1 MEGVITGLVAGV
13 LLGTISGLLP
23 GIHAN
28 TMAGIL
34 LGLQAT
40 LAGILGEEE
49 LATAM
54 FAALITHTFLDTI
67 PSTFLG
73 VPDADTAL
81 SVLPSHALCLEGHG
95 EEAVRTSA
103 LGAAWGLSFAI
114 PLSLLCFYLLP
125 PLQPFLDW
133 GIGIL
138 LVAVVGTMILAAESP
153 RWGAAIFFT
162 SGILGIF
169 TMRYG
174 YLAWHTLGE
183 SALLMPLLAGLFG
196 LPALLYSSHAGI
208 PPQTFE
214 GISTPL
220 KTIISQSAIGA
231 LAGVLV
237 GWLPGLSTATANG
250 LLTRFVS
257 YDRDRRGYI
266 LATSAASTSNAF
278 VGLAAFF
285 ALGRERSGVI
295 AAMASL
301 HLPSP
306 LVLAAVGCLAG
317 GAGYLLTVLLAGSA
331 SALQVLDGRTLN
343 YGVAGFVT
351 LLTLLLSGPFGLLVL
366 LLATLVGIAP
376 YLIDIRKIFCMG
388 AILLPVILYS
398 FGLLTL

>member
-1 MEGVITGLVAGV
+1 MEVVTGLVAGV

-34 LGLQAT
+34 LGLQAA
-40 LAGILGEEE
+40 LAGILGEEG

-54 FAALITHTFLDTI
+54 FAALIVHTFLDAI

-103 LGAAWGLSFAI
+103 LGAAWGLSFAL
-114 PLSLLCFYLLP
+114 PLSLFCFYLLP
-125 PLQPFLDW
+125 PLQPLMDW
-133 GIGIL
+133 GLGIL
-138 LVAVVGTMILAAESP
+138 LVAVAGTMILAAESP

-162 SGILGIF
+162 SGLLGLF
-169 TMRYG
+169 TMRYD
-174 YLAWHTLGE
+174 YLAWHTLGA

-196 LPALLYSSHAGI
+196 LPALLYSSHTRI
-208 PPQTFE
+208 PAQTFE
-214 GISTPL
+214 GIGTPMS
-220 KTIISQSAIGA
+220 TIIQQSALGA

-278 VGLAAFF
+278 IGLAAFF

-301 HLPSP
+301 SLPSP
-306 LVLAAVGCLAG
+306 LVLAGAGCLAG
-317 GAGYLLTVLLAGSA
+317 VAGYLLTVLLAGSG
-331 SALQVLDGRTLN
+331 SCLQVLDGRTLN

-351 LLTLLLSGPFGLLVL
+351 LLTVLLAGPFGLLVL

-398 FGLLTL
+398 FGLLTI